1 MEPDDFSL
9 MEGVRTDREGAF
21 ERFVE
26 RYQRRL
32 YRLAYGYL
40 RHHEDA
46 LDAVQEAMV
55 KIYVARRR
63 YRPDSHPFTWASRIL
78 VNHCIDRIRQRRARP
93 TESLDRARDDGS
105 GGAALEGI
113 ARDDPH
119 REIVS
124 RDIRRGVEQAIAALP
139 DRQREVFVLR
149 HFEELSLEEIA
160 AALGCALGTVKSS
173 LHRAAAAVRDR
184 LLAAGVA
191 GGPNAAPEADGE
203 PEP

>member
-1 MEPDDFSL
+1 MEPDDFGL

-40 RHHEDA
+40 RNHEDA

-55 KIYVARRR
+55 KVFVARRR

-78 VNHCIDRIRQRRARP
+78 ANHCIDRLRHRRARP
-93 TESLDRARDDGS
+93 TEPLDPGREDHPADVRR
-105 GGAALEGI
+105 EG
-113 ARDDPH
+113 RSPDDPH
-119 REIVS
+119 RDQEG
-124 RDIRRGVEQAIAALP
+124 RELRRRVEEAVATLP
-139 DRQREVFVLR
+139 ARQREVFVLR
-149 HFEELSLEEIA
+149 HFEEQSLEEIA

-184 LLAAGVA
+184 LLAGART
-191 GGPNAAPEADGE
+191 APPSGTEGE
-203 PEP
+203 P